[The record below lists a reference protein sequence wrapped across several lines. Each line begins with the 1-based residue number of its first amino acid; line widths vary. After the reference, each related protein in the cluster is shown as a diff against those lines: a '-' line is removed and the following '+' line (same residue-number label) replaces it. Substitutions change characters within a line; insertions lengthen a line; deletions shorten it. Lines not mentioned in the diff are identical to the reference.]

1 MNVYTLPQLL
11 CTQRTVYNILCLVH
25 THLLPPPPCTHA
37 GNIARQEMMKSKLPN
52 SVLRR
57 IWALSDIDKDGQLD
71 RDEFAVAMFL
81 IDHKLSGNDIPET
94 LPERLIPPSKRM
106 DFRRDHY
113 HSGGGD
119 YGGQEPSASEN
130 SSGGDSYRR
139 EDPVSS
145 YQGAGNA
152 FIAIMIIIMCC
163 TYTYCSLRAF
173 IVFGFSESKRP
184 QLDAVYTTPFSMS
197 S

>member
-1 MNVYTLPQLL
+1 MPIYCRACYCTKLYVVRLFSSTAHVCVYFAPAFVYTKNCVQHPLP
-11 CTQRTVYNILCLVH
+11 CTH
-25 THLLPPPPCTHA
+25 THTYYHPPPHTHMHTHA

-106 DFRRDHY
+106 DFRKDHY

-119 YGGQEPSASEN
+119 HGGQEPSASET

-152 FIAIMIIIMCC
+152 IMIIISVVCIC
-163 TYTYCSLRAF
+163 T
-173 IVFGFSESKRP
+173 V
-184 QLDAVYTTPFSMS
+184 V
-197 S
+197 